1 MLLEYAEVIDLS
13 DMDSWQVAIS
23 PEDVSK
29 KFIVDADLNP
39 GYQMALR
46 CVICVEDDIMET
58 SWCHLTMVTPL
69 RNVVTALSLLHLTT
83 LVIMGLAANLSCA
96 LLFVTGLMTLITWQQ
111 SIIFLIKCYT
121 FSQLSDH
128 KQE

>member
-1 MLLEYAEVIDLS
+1 
-13 DMDSWQVAIS
+13 MDSGQVVIS

-58 SWCHLTMVTPL
+58 S
-69 RNVVTALSLLHLTT
+69 
-83 LVIMGLAANLSCA
+83 
-96 LLFVTGLMTLITWQQ
+96 
-111 SIIFLIKCYT
+111 
-121 FSQLSDH
+121 
-128 KQE
+128 